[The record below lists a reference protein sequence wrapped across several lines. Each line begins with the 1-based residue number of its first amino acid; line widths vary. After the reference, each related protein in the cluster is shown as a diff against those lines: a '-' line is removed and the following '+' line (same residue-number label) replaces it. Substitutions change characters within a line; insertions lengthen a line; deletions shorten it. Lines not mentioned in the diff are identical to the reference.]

1 MGIAQLIIL
10 DLVTRFIGSQIVNRQ
25 MQGFLT
31 RYRSEHHRCPRRWIS
46 LRFVRSIG
54 RLWAEHLQHDRCCR
68 GLTGRAS
75 HLQCGSGTPDRIA
88 AVPRRSSVDGLT
100 SAAAVLRHM
109 RRHCHRA
116 LAEAPDGGWLT
127 AMFPA
132 ATHSR

>member
-54 RLWAEHLQHDRCCR
+54 RRLNIYSMIVAVVGSLVV
-68 GLTGRAS
+68 LLIYNAVVGRR
-75 HLQCGSGTPDRIA
+75 PDRIA
-88 AVPRRSSVDGLT
+88 AVPRRSSVD
-100 SAAAVLRHM
+100 A
-109 RRHCHRA
+109 
-116 LAEAPDGGWLT
+116 
-127 AMFPA
+127 
-132 ATHSR
+132 

>member
-1 MGIAQLIIL
+1 MIVAVVGSLVVLLIYNA
-10 DLVTRFIGSQIVNRQ
+10 VVG
-25 MQGFLT
+25 
-31 RYRSEHHRCPRRWIS
+31 RR
-46 LRFVRSIG
+46 
-54 RLWAEHLQHDRCCR
+54 
-68 GLTGRAS
+68 
-75 HLQCGSGTPDRIA
+75 PDRIA

-127 AMFPA
+127 ATFAA